1 MTTKPK
7 RVTQFVRDHL
17 AGVMTLLA
25 GVVSLG
31 ATAFITL
38 ARPQAA
44 ISFLQRFTSDGGL
57 DDNFVYA
64 LQAIDR
70 SLLYLTIALI
80 AIGCVLLAIGDGR
93 LRAWLARFL
102 EGSPA
107 RILITLSLVSLGI
120 NALLI
125 ALVPYRAWA
134 DFEWYHLRAIDI
146 ASGRGLVSNDG
157 TPTAFWPVGY
167 SAFLA
172 AIYSVFGA
180 QIVFAQAAN
189 ALLRIGM
196 ALTTYFV
203 GRNLW
208 GETVGVAGFTLVAFW
223 PSLLFFTLV
232 SGSDILFSLLFV
244 LCALILSRAGRPTW
258 RRSVALGIVIAFSAY
273 VRPITLI
280 FPAFVLI
287 YWWIQTRNFV
297 RSLVNALVVFAVMAL
312 IVAPWT
318 YRNYVA
324 FGRLVPIST
333 NSGLNIFLGN
343 NSVASGGFTLPPD
356 FKQAVTRLDE
366 SAKDAYYQRLAVD
379 YIAGHPLQTISVAF
393 KKLFFLYARDD
404 QGVSFATK
412 VTYQLL
418 PPSALGLSILVSD
431 LYYYAV
437 LGLCLWGFIGRR
449 RITGMGRGGLLIG
462 TSIAFVTI
470 SYLPFLTMDRYHMPV
485 LFAFALLAARALGK
499 PANALPDPAGGTAGD
514 RSRGRTAPAGLAPY
528 RTPDMP
534 GPLVAEQL
542 EQGGPPP
549 HAPAADLTLR

>member
-1 MTTKPK
+1 MLPPDYCRDMTTRPT
-7 RVTQFVRDHL
+7 RVTQFIRDHL
-17 AGVMTLLA
+17 TGVMTLLA

-31 ATAFITL
+31 ATAFMTL

-64 LQAIDR
+64 LQAVDR
-70 SLLYLTIALI
+70 SLLYLTVALISIGSVFI
-80 AIGCVLLAIGDGR
+80 AIGDRR

-107 RILITLSLVSLGI
+107 RILISLSLVSLAI

-146 ASGRGLVSNDG
+146 VSGRGLVSNDG

-172 AIYSVFGA
+172 AIYAVFGA

-196 ALTTYFV
+196 ALTTYLV

-208 GETVGVAGFTLVAFW
+208 GNNVGLAGFTLVAFW
-223 PSLLFFTLV
+223 PSLLFA
-232 SGSDILFSLLFV
+232 I
-244 LCALILSRAGRPTW
+244 CALILSRAGSPTW
-258 RRSVALGIVIAFSAY
+258 RRSVALGVVIALSAY

-297 RSLVNALVVFAVMAL
+297 RPLVNALIVFAVMAL

-318 YRNYVA
+318 YRNYVV

-333 NSGLNIFLGN
+333 NGGLNLFLGN
-343 NSVASGGFTLPPD
+343 NPVASGGFTLPPD
-356 FKQAVTRLDE
+356 FKQAVTLLDE
-366 SAKDAYYQRLAVD
+366 AAKDAYYQRLAVD
-379 YIAGHPLQTISVAF
+379 YIAGHPLQAVTLAF

-437 LGLCLWGFIGRR
+437 LGLCLWGFIARR
-449 RITGMGRGGLLIG
+449 RMTGMGRGGLLIG
-462 TSIAFVTI
+462 ISIAFVTI

-485 LFAFALLAARALGK
+485 LFAFALLAAHALGK
-499 PANALPDPAGGTAGD
+499 PANTLPDPAGGTAGD
-514 RSRGRTAPAGLAPY
+514 RSRGRTAPAGLGPY

-534 GPLVAEQL
+534 GQLVAERL
-542 EQGGPPP
+542 EQAGSPPQ
-549 HAPAADLTLR
+549 APAADLTLR